1 MDWVLAIAP
10 LAGVFVAS
18 MVLTW
23 WLASREDKASRKRR
37 GGEHWLAGD
46 ISAGIP
52 TAEAEARVRP
62 INKRRV
68 PAAPARSRRRRGY
81 KQRSNYTGRYGPRAR
96 QGVEYDV
103 YINGPDWRAKRLE
116 RRRLD
121 EDTCCRCGGRPMAE
135 GGLHVHHLTYDR
147 LGHELMRDLRTLCAA
162 CHGDVH
168 GLAASRDTNTTA
180 LPDDQWV
187 AQTERGAMTIW
198 GSRWGERTDPDA
210 SGNPHHQASDA
221 DDPGLEL
228 TLNEADHP
236 T

>member
-1 MDWVLAIAP
+1 MDWAIGFGV

-23 WLASREDKASRKRR
+23 WLYGREDKAARKRR

-52 TAEAEARVRP
+52 TAEAEARARP
-62 INKRRV
+62 ISNRRV
-68 PAAPARSRRRRGY
+68 LAAPPRSRRRRGH
-81 KQRSNYTGRYGPRAR
+81 KQRSKYARRYGPQAR
-96 QGVEYDV
+96 RGVEYDV
-103 YINGPDWRAKRLE
+103 YINGPEWRTKRLE

-121 EDTCCRCGGRPMAE
+121 EDTCCRCGVRPIHE
-135 GGLHVHHLTYDR
+135 RGLHVHHLSYDR

-162 CHGDVH
+162 CHRDVH
-168 GLAASRDTNTTA
+168 GPGAGTGANATA

-187 AQTERGAMTIW
+187 VQTERGAMVVW
-198 GSRWGERTDPDA
+198 GQPTDSRA
-210 SGNPHHQASDA
+210 SGDIQPGSAGA
-221 DDPGLEL
+221 DDPGLEMSL
-228 TLNEADHP
+228 DEVDPP